1 MNTALSLLT
10 LSLLLASPSLKGEER
25 MVAPLE
31 AIREKGSVTVSDGSS
46 FYNLRRDGSFASG
59 PLAEQGRAITGTWK
73 PDERMPGRKF
83 VIEGNWSWI
92 NGKWPAEDRRRM
104 VLDIL
109 PGRQRKT
116 TEEERRFTLS
126 EEFLEGYFLVEE
138 LVHLGER

>member
-1 MNTALSLLT
+1 MKAALSLLT
-10 LSLLLASPSLKGEER
+10 LSLLLACPSLKGEER
-25 MVAPLE
+25 TVSPLE
-31 AIREKGSVTVSDGSS
+31 AIREKGVVIVSDGSS
-46 FYNLRRDGSFASG
+46 FYTLRKDGSFASG

-73 PDERMPGRKF
+73 PDERMPDRRF

-92 NGKWPAEDRRRM
+92 NGKWPANDRRRM

-116 TEEERRFTLS
+116 TEEERRFTLG

-138 LVHLGER
+138 LVPLGNR